1 MAYAFH
7 DALCYH
13 QDCKDEHGERT
24 HVYKGPDSSIVLWVD
39 GALRTFCVPC
49 GFKRQENKKKA
60 AKKAA
65 YIKRQP
71 TLFD

>member
-1 MAYAFH
+1 MAYAYR

-13 QDCKDEHGERT
+13 KDCKDEHGERT
-24 HVYKGPDSSIVLWVD
+24 YVYKGPDSSIVLWVD

-49 GFKRQENKKKA
+49 GLKRLENKKKA

-65 YIKRQP
+65 YKKKQP